1 MRLRAMAYNVHG
13 FRAGTAGIAA
23 AVAAEQPDVVLLN
36 ETGYLGFRLRRFARR
51 MEMQWA
57 AGTGLFR
64 PIPNAV
70 LVRSP
75 WRLVRHEVVIFPRS
89 RKTVR
94 RGLVVAV
101 AGRAGQRLGL
111 AALHLGLSGR
121 ERVEHARLL
130 TDLLAGQRPMILGG
144 DLNEEPDGPAASWI
158 RERYWDTAGG
168 QDAALTFPGLDPRAR
183 IDYLYVSEGVTVEQT
198 WVGGESFVRL
208 SDHLPVLA
216 DLSVG

>member
-1 MRLRAMAYNVHG
+1 MLFRAMAYNVHG
-13 FRAGTAGIAA
+13 FRAGTAEIAA
-23 AVAAEQPDVVLLN
+23 AVAAEQPDIVLLN

-51 MEMQWA
+51 VEMQWA
-57 AGTGLFR
+57 AGTGFFR
-64 PIPNAV
+64 PVPNAV

-75 WRLVRHEVVIFPRS
+75 WRLIRHEVVIFPRA

-121 ERVEHARLL
+121 ERVEQARLL
-130 TDLLAGQRPMILGG
+130 TDLLAGRQPMVLGG
-144 DLNEEPDGPAASWI
+144 DLNEEPDAPAASWI
-158 RERYWDTAGG
+158 RERYWDTVAE
-168 QDAALTFPGLDPRAR
+168 QDAGLTFPGLDPRAR
-183 IDYLYVSEGVTVEQT
+183 IDYLFVSEGITVERS
-198 WVGGESFVRL
+198 WVGGGSFVRL

-216 DLSVG
+216 DLTIG

>member
-13 FRAGTAGIAA
+13 FGTGTAEMAA
-23 AVAAEQPDVVLLN
+23 AVAVEQPDVLLLN
-36 ETGYLGFRLRRFARR
+36 ETGNLGFRLRRFARR
-51 MEMQWA
+51 VEMQWA
-57 AGTGLFR
+57 AGTGFLR
-64 PIPNAV
+64 PVPNAV

-75 WRLVRHEVVIFPRS
+75 WRLIRHEVVIFPRS

-94 RGLVVAV
+94 RGMVVAV

-121 ERVEHARLL
+121 ERVEQARLL
-130 TDLLAGQRPMILGG
+130 TDLLAGRQPMILGG
-144 DLNEEPDGPAASWI
+144 DLNEEPDAPAASWI
-158 RERYWDTAGG
+158 RERYWDTAGEE
-168 QDAALTFPGLDPRAR
+168 ANLTFPGLDPRAR
-183 IDYLYVSEGVTVEQT
+183 IDYLFVSEGIAVERA

-216 DLSVG
+216 DLTIG